1 MWGIGSGWGAPSIGA
16 GPGGRCVC
24 DGGANESPLV
34 CVECGQVVLSGTT
47 CPSCG
52 NPITGRTVYKPTFDH
67 NSWDHKHHIY
77 AGYM

>member
-1 MWGIGSGWGAPSIGA
+1 MWEIDSGWGAPSMGN
-16 GPGGRCVC
+16 GPGGLFGCER
-24 DGGANESPLV
+24 AETPL
-34 CVECGQVVLSGTT
+34 CVECGQVVPSGIT

-52 NPITGRTVYKPTFDH
+52 NPIMGRTVYKPTFDH